1 MATEE
6 PQLGS
11 IQDRIAALKQAQQA
25 HPAPGPGAPI
35 FRPATTERSRSAN
48 NPPAYNVAGS
58 VLDQP
63 SVGNQPAAAQAPW
76 PLLPPPSITRSA
88 NSPTPDLKPKK
99 PPPPLPTRKSG
110 TEPPPAP
117 ARPSSRPALPVR
129 RPTDQHRRPS
139 FESITSDTSLSTV
152 STVGRGASTTSVN
165 STAGGSRVKAPAW
178 GESALPPL
186 PPKREKTQDN
196 NGFIMPPPAKPKS
209 KSSLSSLS
217 SSLSSKLS
225 LPSSKQAEARESSP
239 ARPRLPS
246 RPSQDP
252 PQSEEAPAPRLP
264 PRPSPAG
271 EMQRANGGTDDARPS
286 LPARRL
292 PPPSQASIK
301 DIRQSGFN
309 NPRPPPR
316 PNSTPSNGAPPPI
329 PHSTRPDLSKIQGTK
344 PRSHGSIP
352 SSTASPP
359 VAAASSETECL
370 LCRDFTGP
378 DEHAAQYPR
387 QSLPTQDLAWLA
399 NELTAP
405 FPSLTDKARAIFTWL
420 HHNIAYDV
428 DSFFNNCVKR
438 QTPAETL
445 AKGLAVC
452 EGYAG
457 LFATLATNAGLEAIV
472 VSGHGKGF
480 GHTALAPGSSLPPF
494 EGNHAWNAVKID
506 GGKWKLLDS
515 CWGAGAISGKGK
527 PFTKRFEP
535 AMFYITND
543 EFGQRHFPSN
553 KDHFFRDDG
562 RPSISWEEYIT
573 SNHENPDG
581 VEPLLIY
588 STAAKETIGRRTFRP
603 AGRQISISNT
613 QSPIRFQFG
622 LLCPHWTLAHHTR
635 LIPNLYMLMIHGVD
649 GRKDESLP
657 FTHVPGS
664 GPAGGGEYW
673 YVDVPDA
680 RMLGAPGQKLQL
692 AFLTKLGN
700 NDNARGV
707 SAEEYLSS
715 VGRTSMGWSFI
726 AEWDLVR

>member
-11 IQDRIAALKQAQQA
+11 IQERIAALKLAQQA
-25 HPAPGPGAPI
+25 HPASGPEQSI

-48 NPPAYNVAGS
+48 NPPAYNVTGS

-63 SVGNQPAAAQAPW
+63 SIGNEPAAAKAPW
-76 PLLPPPSITRSA
+76 PLLPPPSTTRSA
-88 NSPTPDLKPKK
+88 KSPTPDLKPKK

-110 TEPPPAP
+110 NEPPPTP
-117 ARPSSRPALPVR
+117 ARPASRPALPAR
-129 RPTDQHRRPS
+129 RPTDQPRRPS
-139 FESITSDTSLSTV
+139 FESVTSDTSLSTA
-152 STVGRGASTTSVN
+152 STVGRRTSSTSVN
-165 STAGGSRVKAPAW
+165 STATSSRVKAPAW

-186 PPKREKTQDN
+186 PPKREKTEDT
-196 NGFIMPPPAKPKS
+196 NGFVMPPPARPKS
-209 KSSLSSLS
+209 KSTN
-217 SSLSSKLS
+217 KQKPES
-225 LPSSKQAEARESSP
+225 LPLLVPVFPLARLKVYHGP
-239 ARPRLPS
+239 KKRRRLDC
-246 RPSQDP
+246 RDVL
-252 PQSEEAPAPRLP
+252 RL
-264 PRPSPAG
+264 
-271 EMQRANGGTDDARPS
+271 

-316 PNSTPSNGAPPPI
+316 PNSTSSNGVPPPI

-344 PRSHGSIP
+344 PQSYGSIP
-352 SSTASPP
+352 SSPASLP

-428 DSFFNNCVKR
+428 YALFNNCVKR
-438 QTPAETL
+438 QTSAETL

-457 LFATLATNAGLEAIV
+457 LFAALAMNAGLEALV
-472 VSGHGKGF
+472 VTGHGKGF
-480 GHTALAPGSSLPPF
+480 GHTAPVPGSPLPPF
-494 EGNHAWNAVKID
+494 DGNHAWNAVKID

-515 CWGAGAISGKGK
+515 CWGAGAVSGKDK

-535 AMFYITND
+535 SMFYMTND
-543 EFGQRHFPSN
+543 EFGLRHFPSN

-573 SNHENPDG
+573 FNHEKPDD

-588 STAAKETIGRRTFRP
+588 GPAAKETIGRRTFRP
-603 AGRQISISNT
+603 AARQISITNT

-622 LLCPHWTLAHHTR
+622 LLCPHWTLAHHTH
-635 LIPNLYMLMIHGVD
+635 LVPYLYMLSIHGVD

-673 YVDVPDA
+673 YVDVPDV
-680 RMLGAPGQKLQL
+680 RMLGAPGQKLGL

-700 NDNARGV
+700 NDNVRGI

-715 VGRTSMGWSFI
+715 VGKTSMGWSFI